1 MKTIAIILT
10 STLIFASCSSE
21 PNVVHLRTEK
31 GKKEVKAP
39 VKTNSVLTMEIE
51 GMTCEMG
58 CGGTIRK
65 ELKATGA
72 VGRVKFVDFTEG
84 QEKQTARVAFD
95 STKISADELIKIVS
109 TINENQFTVG
119 NTKLESIDRSTD
131 ATTEES
137 SGASE
142 KEKVEMSESS
152 FAIPNILDILSGFIL

>member
-1 MKTIAIILT
+1 MKTSAIIF
-10 STLIFASCSSE
+10 SVTLLLAGCSSE

-31 GKKEVKAP
+31 GKKETKAP

-72 VGRVKFVDFTEG
+72 VGRVKFIDFTEG

-95 STKISADELIKIVS
+95 STKISAEELIKIVS

-119 NTKLESIDRSTD
+119 TTKTEAIERKID
-131 ATTEES
+131 ATTSENS
-137 SGASE
+137 SSSE
-142 KEKVEMSESS
+142 KESVEMSETS
-152 FAIPNILDILSGFIL
+152 FAIPNLLDILSGFVL